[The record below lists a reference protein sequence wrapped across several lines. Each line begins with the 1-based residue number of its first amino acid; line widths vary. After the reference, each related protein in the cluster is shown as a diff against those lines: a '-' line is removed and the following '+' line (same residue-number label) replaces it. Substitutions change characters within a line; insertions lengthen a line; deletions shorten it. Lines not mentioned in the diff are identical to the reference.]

1 MAGRLYNLADPECC
15 RSRRHPVAAPA
26 LSRPKTEAQVSLA
39 YQRFSDP
46 QAASRF
52 LAQREE
58 ARLLGGGT
66 LLVRCVNEGDV
77 SIGAYVRL
85 LAPELQQI
93 EVGDDAVRLGA
104 AVTMSRIA
112 RVPTLAFLAP
122 VARSI
127 GGPAVRAAAT
137 VGGNLFAPSPY
148 GDFGVALLAL
158 DAVVAIEGP
167 EGASELDLESFFK
180 SRARLARGTIV
191 TAVRFLRPQPGD
203 FRFVKVSRVK
213 PKGTAVVSL
222 AARLS
227 KANGRVSAARVALGA
242 MAPTPIR
249 ARGAEEALMGTAPT
263 TADIHRAAVL
273 AAADASPSSDAIAS
287 AWYRNAVLPVH
298 LLRLLST

>member
-1 MAGRLYNLADPECC
+1 VN
-15 RSRRHPVAAPA
+15 
-26 LSRPKTEAQVSLA
+26 LA

-46 QAASRF
+46 RTASRF
-52 LAQREE
+52 LAEREE

-77 SIGAYVRL
+77 SIGTYVRL
-85 LAPELQQI
+85 LTPEFQQI
-93 EVGDDAVRLGA
+93 EVGNDVVRLGA
-104 AVTMSRIA
+104 GVTMTRIA
-112 RVPTLAFLAP
+112 QTPTLAFLAP

-127 GGPAVRAAAT
+127 GGPAVREAAT

-158 DAVVAIEGP
+158 DALVAIEGP
-167 EGASELDLESFFK
+167 EGARELDLESFFE

-191 TAVRFLRPQPGD
+191 TAVCFLRPRPSD

-222 AARLS
+222 AALLS
-227 KANGRVSAARVALGA
+227 KATGRVSAARVALGA
-242 MAPTPIR
+242 MAATPTR

-263 TADIHRAAVL
+263 KADIQRAAGL